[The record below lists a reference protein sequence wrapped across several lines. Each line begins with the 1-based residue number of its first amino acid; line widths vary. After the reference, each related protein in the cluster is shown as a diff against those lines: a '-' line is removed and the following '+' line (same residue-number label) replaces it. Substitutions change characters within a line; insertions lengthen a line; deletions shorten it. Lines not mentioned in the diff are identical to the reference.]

1 MDDQLN
7 YYSRLMTIIEKKH
20 EEASHKANLISRT
33 ECNYDGIMR
42 LKEDV
47 NKLFDEIN
55 ALIESG
61 ACKTLTLKQY
71 DQLLAIISS
80 WHRYF
85 ICYGIVMK
93 LPAIPNLDSIQPS
106 SVAKRIKRDVLVG
119 KVVNISGNKTVK
131 IETFRTYEH
140 KVYGKI
146 IKKRKCYLAHDE
158 NNLAQIGDKVLI
170 ASCRPMS
177 KTKHFRLLRIVRSAK
192 DSTWDCSTNATG
204 RMYESNE

>member
-1 MDDQLN
+1 MKTKYGNFTTNQ
-7 YYSRLMTIIEKKH
+7 IKEVKKSLRGSIFFVLFCIDPATAYEH
-20 EEASHKANLISRT
+20 I
-33 ECNYDGIMR
+33 GI
-42 LKEDV
+42 DV
-47 NKLFDEIN
+47 NQLFDEIN

-140 KVYGKI
+140 KVYGKT